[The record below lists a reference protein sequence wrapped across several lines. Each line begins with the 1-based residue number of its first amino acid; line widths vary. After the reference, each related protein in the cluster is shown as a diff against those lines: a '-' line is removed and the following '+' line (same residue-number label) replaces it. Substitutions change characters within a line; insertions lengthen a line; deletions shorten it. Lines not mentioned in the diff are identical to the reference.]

1 MDDFLRELCYSNPI
15 YDIRD
20 ECRRRTVA
28 VEVIM
33 KSKFNRVRT
42 IAAAAALSAAVSFAT
57 PAFGLVS
64 LAATGTVTGSD
75 INVRSEASS
84 SSSQVGTVTTGDTVT
99 VGETATDDSGA
110 TWYQVTL
117 SNGTTGYIRGD
128 FLTVS
133 EDDASADG
141 SSDASADGSSDA
153 STDAATDASTD
164 GTDEAAASATQA
176 AEQDTGGYQVVLAP
190 DENGEDTYYLYDNNA
205 GQRMKIS
212 DIGKLQDDVTAA
224 NKEAASVKA
233 KYRIFLIALGAAA
246 VILAIACILLVL
258 KLRDALA
265 NGRRERDL
273 TMERRD
279 QRRNNSRADS
289 VESLRARDRGAG
301 PASRNG
307 RGREDAYASGAR
319 RLERGEDARDPREVR
334 GARPARPAAPARD
347 GEARGARPVRPAA
360 PARDGEA
367 RGARPVRPAARPES
381 DVRTDRPAARPA
393 EDAAR
398 RPAAPARK
406 QPAKNFADDDFDYD
420 FLKLDDKDE

>member
-1 MDDFLRELCYSNPI
+1 
-15 YDIRD
+15 
-20 ECRRRTVA
+20 
-28 VEVIM
+28 M
-33 KSKFNRVRT
+33 KSKLNRIRT

-99 VGETATDDSGA
+99 VGETAVDDSGA

-117 SNGTTGYIRGD
+117 SNGTTGYVRGD
-128 FLTVS
+128 FMTVS
-133 EDDASADG
+133 EDET
-141 SSDASADGSSDA
+141 SSEEA
-153 STDAATDASTD
+153 STEETEASTEATTED
-164 GTDEAAASATQA
+164 TDEAAANAAQA

-233 KYRIFLIALGAAA
+233 KYRIFLVALAAA
-246 VILAIACILLVL
+246 AAILAVICIVLVL
-258 KLRDALA
+258 KLKDALA

-289 VESLRARDRGAG
+289 VESLRARERGNGTAQRG
-301 PASRNG
+301 G

-319 RLERGEDARDPREVR
+319 RLDRGEDPRDPR
-334 GARPARPAAPARD
+334 ASRPA
-347 GEARGARPVRPAA
+347 ARPVRPSGDDGYAA
-360 PARDGEA
+360 RPA
-367 RGARPVRPAARPES
+367 ARPVSRPAARPEGG
-381 DVRTDRPAARPA
+381 VRTDRPARPA
-393 EDAAR
+393 EDSAAR

>member
-1 MDDFLRELCYSNPI
+1 
-15 YDIRD
+15 
-20 ECRRRTVA
+20 
-28 VEVIM
+28 M
-33 KSKFNRVRT
+33 KSKFNRIRT

-133 EDDASADG
+133 EDDTST
-141 SSDASADGSSDA
+141 DASADGSTDA

-164 GTDEAAASATQA
+164 GTDEAAASAAQA

-233 KYRIFLIALGAAA
+233 KYNIFLIVLGAAA
-246 VILAIACILLVL
+246 VILAIVCILLVL

-279 QRRNNSRADS
+279 QRRSNSRADS
-289 VESLRARDRGAG
+289 VESLRVRDRGTG

-307 RGREDAYASGAR
+307 RGRDDAYASGAR
-319 RLERGEDARDPREVR
+319 RLERGDDARDPRDAR
-334 GARPARPAAPARD
+334 GTRTARPAAPARD
-347 GEARGARPVRPAA
+347 SEARGARPVRPAA

-367 RGARPVRPAARPES
+367 RGARPVRSAARPES

>member
-1 MDDFLRELCYSNPI
+1 
-15 YDIRD
+15 
-20 ECRRRTVA
+20 
-28 VEVIM
+28 M
-33 KSKFNRVRT
+33 KSKFNRIRT

-133 EDDASADG
+133 EDDASAD
-141 SSDASADGSSDA
+141 ASTDGSSDA

-233 KYRIFLIALGAAA
+233 KYNIFLIVLGAAA

-279 QRRNNSRADS
+279 QRRSNSRADS
-289 VESLRARDRGAG
+289 VESLRARDRSAG
-301 PASRNG
+301 PASRSG
-307 RGREDAYASGAR
+307 RGRDGACASG
-319 RLERGEDARDPREVR
+319 ER
-334 GARPARPAAPARD
+334 
-347 GEARGARPVRPAA
+347 
-360 PARDGEA
+360 
-367 RGARPVRPAARPES
+367 
-381 DVRTDRPAARPA
+381 
-393 EDAAR
+393 
-398 RPAAPARK
+398 
-406 QPAKNFADDDFDYD
+406 
-420 FLKLDDKDE
+420 

>member
-1 MDDFLRELCYSNPI
+1 MN
-15 YDIRD
+15 
-20 ECRRRTVA
+20 
-28 VEVIM
+28 
-33 KSKFNRVRT
+33 SKFNRIKT
-42 IAAAAALSAAVSFAT
+42 MAAAAALSAAVSLAT
-57 PAFGLVS
+57 PALGFVS

-117 SNGTTGYIRGD
+117 SNGTTGYVRGD

-133 EDDASADG
+133 EDDADTSDSTDEASTDDA
-141 SSDASADGSSDA
+141 SSDASSE
-153 STDAATDASTD
+153 TDAA
-164 GTDEAAASATQA
+164 AADATQA

-212 DIGKLQDDVTAA
+212 DIGKLQDDVNAA
-224 NKEAASVKA
+224 NQEAASVKT
-233 KYRIFLIALGAAA
+233 KYNIFLIVLGAAA

-289 VESLRARDRGAG
+289 VESLRARDRNAG
-301 PASRNG
+301 PASRAG
-307 RGREDAYASGAR
+307 RGRDDAYASGAR
-319 RLERGEDARDPREVR
+319 RVERGDDMRDPREAR
-334 GARPARPAAPARD
+334 AARPASRPAGEEGYTARPRTAAPARD
-347 GEARGARPVRPAA
+347 AQARPAASRPVRQ
-360 PARDGEA
+360 
-367 RGARPVRPAARPES
+367 ARPEG
-381 DVRTDRPAARPA
+381 DVRTDRPARPA
-393 EDAAR
+393 ESSQR

-420 FLKLDDKDE
+420 FLKPDDKDE